1 MVQTRPPRGSGSNR
15 SPVSQAQ
22 NIVVALLSICCLVTV
37 AVNFLHGSMMHGSLS
52 QQAANTFQDQHFLTA
67 SHDHLSGEGN
77 TKQKDDGMSS
87 WSGHKL
93 AGLHCDAYGGPS
105 EEIAQE
111 MVYWQDIPSDSDYM
125 SPFHPRG
132 KETQYMTFEPDGGG
146 WNNIRMAME
155 TVLAM
160 AHATGRTLVL
170 PPEQQMYLLTK
181 GSAKQKREF
190 SFNDFFHM
198 DSIAKEHPGLEII
211 TMKEFLEREAM
222 TGKLKDK
229 TTGEIS
235 FPPGN
240 ITDWDGDTRK
250 QRTILAPWI
259 SKVAFEPVWNVG
271 KCQAAFPASADPK
284 DIQELRNL
292 ESSIKAWP
300 KFEKFV
306 GKPTPVDGPV
316 VDRMK
321 ENGAG
326 RSSLCIYDE
335 AMQKEKLI
343 HFSGRAKSEGGRL
356 LVHFYAFLFF
366 QDWRQDL
373 WMKRF
378 IRDHVRYIDE
388 LQCAAARIVNAI
400 RERARKRNPA
410 NVDGLFDSFHIRR
423 GDFQYKNT
431 RVSGDEID
439 EISKDDLTT
448 GATVYIATDERNK
461 SFFKPLSDK
470 YDVVYLDDF
479 LDLVKDLNTNYY
491 GMLDQL
497 VASKGRIFFG
507 CWFSTFTGYIN
518 RIRGYHADRL
528 KLPGYENGIHESYYY
543 ALAEHKMKMKEFY
556 PVKQA
561 FHAREFPAS
570 WRLIDKG
577 IGELHNA

>member
-1 MVQTRPPRGSGSNR
+1 
-15 SPVSQAQ
+15 
-22 NIVVALLSICCLVTV
+22 
-37 AVNFLHGSMMHGSLS
+37 MHDSLS
-52 QQAANTFQDQHFLTA
+52 LQAANTFQDQHLLTTN
-67 SHDHLSGEGN
+67 HLSTGVNQQNGVVS
-77 TKQKDDGMSS
+77 GLSS
-87 WSGHKL
+87 PGHKL
-93 AGLHCDAYGGPS
+93 AGLKCDAYGGPS

-111 MVYWQDIPSDSDYM
+111 MVYWQDIPGDAGYM

-132 KETQYMTFEPDGGG
+132 KENRYMTFEPDGGG

-160 AHATGRTLVL
+160 AHAMGRTLVL
-170 PPEQQMYLLTK
+170 PPEQQMYLLTNK
-181 GSAKQKREF
+181 GKATQKKVF

-198 DSIAKEHPGLEII
+198 DSIANEHPGLEII
-211 TMKEFLEREAM
+211 TMKEFLDREAM
-222 TGKLKDK
+222 AGKLKDK
-229 TTGEIS
+229 TTGKVS

-240 ITDWDGDTRK
+240 RTRWDGDNK
-250 QRTILAPWI
+250 GQNHVLSPWL

-284 DIQELRNL
+284 DIQELRSI
-292 ESSIKAWP
+292 ESSIKQWP
-300 KFEKFV
+300 KFERFV
-306 GKPTPVDGPV
+306 GKPTPVDGPAI
-316 VDRMK
+316 DRMQ

-326 RSSLCIYDE
+326 RSKLCIYDE
-335 AMQKEKLI
+335 EMQREKLI
-343 HFSGRAKSEGGRL
+343 HFSGRAKSDGGRL

-388 LQCAAARIVNAI
+388 LQCAAARIVNAL
-400 RERARKRNPA
+400 RERARKRNPE
-410 NVDGLFDSFHIRR
+410 NIDGAFDSFHIRR

-431 RVSGDEID
+431 RVSGDEIY
-439 EISKDDLTT
+439 EVSKDELTE
-448 GATVYIATDERNK
+448 GATVYIATDERDR
-461 SFFKPLSDK
+461 SIFKPLSDK

-479 LDLVKDLNTNYY
+479 LDLAKDLNTNYY

-518 RIRGYHADRL
+518 RIRGYHADAL
-528 KLPGYENGIHESYYY
+528 KLPGYEEGIHESYYY
-543 ALAEHKMKMKEFY
+543 ALAEHKTKMKEFY

-570 WRLIDKG
+570 WRMIDKG
-577 IGELHNA
+577 IGELHNG